1 MVKQVYFAPHGSADA
16 FYFAEKISEHR
27 PLVIFTENVAH
38 AQRLMEEIKWLKPE
52 AGVYFFPDWETLP
65 YDHFSPHPDLI
76 SERLATL
83 WQFSQQQFDVALI
96 PVATALNRL
105 PPHAYLAARTFFI
118 QRKQDFDRNAFQ
130 EQMLIAGYTHV
141 AQVLRPGEYCVRGGL
156 IDLFATGS
164 ILPFRIELMD
174 TEVESIRTFDVDT
187 QRTLYPVNDIR
198 LLPAREFPIDEA
210 GRKMFRQ
217 RFRDRFEGDPS
228 RSDFY
233 KDVSNGL
240 APGGIEYYLPLF
252 FEETAT
258 IFDYLPGTSTVY
270 LCADVAEVIQ
280 SFWQSVKPRWELLK
294 GNRAHPILEPRELF
308 ISEEEFHQALNN
320 YQRIDIIMRPSK
332 ALTHQQALTRSDPLP
347 PLCVNRR
354 DTDPIKLLREFAQNF
369 DGRLIVMAESLGRRE
384 SLLTL
389 LSEHHL
395 PVTSLQTWQE
405 AIHAPHQLSLL
416 VGPIAAGFIFKDER
430 LALITEAELFASQV
444 RQVRRRQGTS
454 RSTDSLFKDLSE
466 VKINDPVVHLDH
478 GIGRFCGLVNLDF
491 GEGINEYMQLQYAGE
506 DVLYVPV
513 TQLHLITRYTGGSP
527 EQAPLHKLGSGQW
540 QKAKTRAAT
549 RARDTAAELLDLYAK
564 RLAREGFAFPVKD
577 HDYEAFSG
585 GFAFEETPD
594 QLAAIDAVMTD
605 MRSGKSMDRLICG
618 DVGFGKTEVAMR
630 AAFLA
635 VSAGKQV
642 AILVPTTLLA
652 EQHFN
657 NFSDRFA
664 DWPVK
669 IAELSRFRS
678 SKEVA
683 VSLAGIR
690 QGTVDI
696 VIGTHKLIAE
706 EVKFA
711 NLGLVIIDEEH
722 RFGVRQKE
730 RLKALRAEVDVL
742 TLTATPI
749 PRTLA
754 MSLEGLRDFSVI
766 ATAPQKRLA
775 IKTFVYPYSD
785 ALVREAALRELKRG
799 GQLYFLHNEVDTI
812 ENMRDHLTR
821 LLPEARIAV
830 AHGQLRE
837 RELEQVMRDFY
848 HQQANILLCSTIIET
863 GIDVPSANTILIH
876 RADRFGLAQ
885 LHQLR
890 GRVGRSHHQ
899 AYAYLLTPPSD
910 ALTAAAKKRLEAIQ
924 MMEELGSGF
933 YLAMQDLEIRGAG
946 EVLGDSQ
953 SGDLI
958 EVGFSLYNDLL
969 TQAVKALKQGTNW
982 DLETPLSVN
991 TEINLHAPALLPSDY
1006 CGDVQERL
1014 ILYKRLSN
1022 CEDRDSLDELRIELI
1037 DRFGLLPEAAQL
1049 LFHCHALRLLGQPLA
1064 VQKID
1069 ANDENIVLQFGKDTP
1084 LEPQDLILLLQRDG
1098 RYRLSGQ
1105 DKLRVNRVSH
1115 SPLERVTHIKEVLED
1130 LGKLIFKH

>member
-1 MVKQVYFAPHGSADA
+1 MPHGSADA
-16 FYFAEKISEHR
+16 FYFSEAINQHQ

-52 AGVYFFPDWETLP
+52 AGIYLFPDWETLP

-83 WQFSQQQFDVALI
+83 WQFSQKQFDVALI
-96 PVATALNRL
+96 PITTALNRL
-105 PPHAYLAARTFFI
+105 APLAYLAARTFFI
-118 QRKQDFDRNAFQ
+118 QRKQEFDRDAFQ

-141 AQVLRPGEYCVRGGL
+141 TQVLRPGEYCVRGGL

-164 ILPFRIELMD
+164 VLPFRIELLD
-174 TEVESIRTFDVDT
+174 TEVESIRTFDADT

-198 LLPAREFPIDEA
+198 LLPAREFPMDES

-228 RSDFY
+228 RSDLY
-233 KDVSNGL
+233 KDISNGL
-240 APGGIEYYLPLF
+240 APGGVEYFLPLF
-252 FEETAT
+252 FEEMAS
-258 IFDYLPGTSTVY
+258 IFDYLPNTSLVY
-270 LCADVAEVIQ
+270 LCAEVSDSIQ

-294 GNRAHPILEPRELF
+294 GNRANPILDPHELF
-308 ISEEEFHQALNN
+308 LSEEEFYKGLSA
-320 YQRIDIIMRPSK
+320 YQRIDVKLR
-332 ALTHQQALTRSDPLP
+332 THVTQHNQPTLIHSEALP
-347 PLCVNRR
+347 PLSVNRR
-354 DTDPIKLLREFAQNF
+354 ESDPVKLLREFTQHF
-369 DGRLIVMAESLGRRE
+369 VGRVFIMAESLGRRE
-384 SLLTL
+384 SLLSL
-389 LSEHHL
+389 LNEHQL
-395 PVTSLQTWQE
+395 AIQSVQTWQE
-405 AIHAPHQLSLL
+405 ALLSPNQIVLL
-416 VGPIAAGFIFKDER
+416 VGPIASGFIFVKEQI
-430 LALITEAELFASQV
+430 ALITEAELFASQV
-444 RQVRRRQGTS
+444 KQSRRRGGS
-454 RSTDSLFKDLSE
+454 ARSTDSLFKDLSE

-491 GEGINEYMQLQYAGE
+491 GEGVNEYMHLQYADE

-513 TQLHLITRYTGGSP
+513 TQLHLITRYTGGP
-527 EQAPLHKLGSGQW
+527 QEQAPLHKLGSGQW
-540 QKAKTRAAT
+540 QKAKKRAAS

-564 RLAREGFAFPVKD
+564 RLARQGFAFPVKD
-577 HDYEAFSG
+577 VDYDAFSA

-594 QLAAIDAVMTD
+594 QLAAIEAVMND
-605 MRSGKSMDRLICG
+605 MRSGKPMDRLVCG

-683 VSLAGIR
+683 ASLAGIE
-690 QGTVDI
+690 QGVVDI
-696 VIGTHKLIAE
+696 VIGTHKLISE
-706 EVKFA
+706 GVKFA

-785 ALVREAALRELKRG
+785 SLVREAALRELKRG

-821 LLPEARIAV
+821 LIPEARIAV

-910 ALTAAAKKRLEAIQ
+910 ALTSAAKKRLEAIQ

-933 YLAMQDLEIRGAG
+933 FLAMQDLEIRGAG

-953 SGDLI
+953 SGDMI

-969 TQAVKALKQGTNW
+969 TQAVKALKKGDDW
-982 DLETPLSVN
+982 DLEAPLSVS
-991 TEINLHAPALLPSDY
+991 TEINLHAPALLPSSY

-1014 ILYKRLSN
+1014 VLYKRLSN
-1022 CEDRDSLDELRIELI
+1022 CEDKETLDELRIELI
-1037 DRFGLLPEAAQL
+1037 DRFGLLPEPAQL
-1049 LFHCHALRLLGQPLA
+1049 LFDCHALRLMGQPLA
-1064 VQKID
+1064 LQKID
-1069 ANDENIVLQFGKDTP
+1069 ANDESVVLQFGKETP

-1105 DKLRVNRVSH
+1105 DKLRVNRQSH

-1130 LGKLIFKH
+1130 LAKLVVKH